1 MSGNR
6 GRPAAPEVS
15 LRVANK
21 SVRETNRR
29 GKQREKKWPH
39 QQKLPEKTADT
50 WRRHH
55 WFPRQMTSEK
65 RAQKFHTDD
74 TSLPRFGYWRV
85 IRMEFAPKP
94 SLKGTGPW
102 KVRSGL
108 WAPERYL
115 DIKSSVLHGPVA
127 LFSLPGWT
135 GPYIFEY
142 LNAKFQPVRS
152 EITRFLYAGFYC
164 MKNIYENYGMKN
176 YMKEDHR
183 NYRRKFYSW
192 LPITRTLANSNLAP
206 PRNKID
212 FPWISVI
219 HLL

>member
-1 MSGNR
+1 MTASTEVAWENSRHLATPPLVSPPNYVWETSAEIPYGWHVTTQIWVLVLLI
-6 GRPAAPEVS
+6 GRAAWEI
-15 LRVANK
+15 
-21 SVRETNRR
+21 
-29 GKQREKKWPH
+29 
-39 QQKLPEKTADT
+39 
-50 WRRHH
+50 
-55 WFPRQMTSEK
+55 WFNQSE
-65 RAQKFHTDD
+65 A
-74 TSLPRFGYWRV
+74 LPRFGYWRV

-135 GPYIFEY
+135 GSYIFEY

-206 PRNKID
+206 PRTKID

-219 HLL
+219 HLI